1 MSTVLDLTD
10 EQIKKLYTRV
20 TFDKIQELANY
31 LKDVNFPES
40 EKISY
45 KGPTASKVNNPVFW
59 LEWDDENE
67 EPKLRSNLVPDKPR
81 NLYFDDLLNY
91 RFLIGLRDSVMKAA
105 EVYKTR
111 DEARRWIEAGKKCVY
126 RYGWRFRGAGCS
138 EITKER
144 ALELFPKYSFGKS
157 FWSLS
162 WITEKGEKVLEFN
175 ELSENDM
182 W

>member
-1 MSTVLDLTD
+1 MDITNMN
-10 EQIKKLYTRV
+10 EKEIMRLYSQV

-31 LKDVNFPES
+31 LDSIEFPEKQ
-40 EKISY
+40 KIPY

-91 RFLIGLRDSVMKAA
+91 RFLVGLKDSVMKAA

-126 RYGWRFRGAGCS
+126 RYGWSYRGAGCR
-138 EITKER
+138 EITKEK
-144 ALELFPKYSFGKS
+144 ATELFPKYSFGKG
-157 FWSLS
+157 FYSLS
-162 WITEKGEKVLEFN
+162 WITVEGEKVLEFN